1 MFKCSELILS
11 LPNPEKK
18 ADTAI
23 CQRAVSINK
32 ETLFSMLHLLQTN
45 RKSEIKAFNVFYT
58 IPVFVCPDSS
68 VFLES
73 SVFDAVRAA
82 TRIYTCK
89 KRTTNILSR
98 SHSPEFEFNLIFG
111 RTND

>member
-11 LPNPEKK
+11 LPNPGKK

-23 CQRAVSINK
+23 WQRAVSINK
-32 ETLFSMLHLLQTN
+32 ETLSSLLHLLQTN

-58 IPVFVCPDSS
+58 IPVFVCPDSL

-73 SVFDAVRAA
+73 SVFDAV
-82 TRIYTCK
+82 
-89 KRTTNILSR
+89 
-98 SHSPEFEFNLIFG
+98 
-111 RTND
+111 